1 MKIRVIGNRISLKR
15 KSKQSMK
22 NFGFFLFLWKMR
34 RVLWRII
41 MRYYVKVVINGVIDQ
56 GVHTFGTLEEAKLF
70 KQFAEESGGL
80 ATIYEIELKEVQ
92 E

>member
-1 MKIRVIGNRISLKR
+1 
-15 KSKQSMK
+15 
-22 NFGFFLFLWKMR
+22 
-34 RVLWRII
+34 

>member
-1 MKIRVIGNRISLKR
+1 
-15 KSKQSMK
+15 
-22 NFGFFLFLWKMR
+22 
-34 RVLWRII
+34 
-41 MRYYVKVVINGVIDQ
+41 MRYYVKVVVNGVIDQ
-56 GVHTFGTLEEAKLF
+56 GVHTFGTLTEAKLF